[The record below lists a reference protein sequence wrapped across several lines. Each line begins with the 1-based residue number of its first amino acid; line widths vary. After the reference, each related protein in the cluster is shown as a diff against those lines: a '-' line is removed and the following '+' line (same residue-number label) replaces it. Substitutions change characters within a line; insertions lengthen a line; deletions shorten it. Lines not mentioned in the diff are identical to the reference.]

1 MSSDFLQDRRKSLE
15 EEFFHKESQ
24 RDLVKM
30 KEKLAQKTSKEELKK
45 ASGMEDDV
53 VLDKL
58 MELGIGAETITAL
71 SLVPLIKVAW
81 ADGTIQ
87 ANEREAILQGA
98 LGKGIEKD
106 SASFELLDEW
116 LADEPSDSLFDAWAA
131 YIGTLRAELSTEQ
144 ASVLKTQVVRFAQVI
159 AESAGGFL
167 GLGKV
172 SKEEKHAIAWIASVF
187 DSAPAERSSAKDAD
201 DSDE

>member
-1 MSSDFLQDRRKSLE
+1 MSSDFLNDRRKSLE

-24 RDLVKM
+24 RDLAKM

-45 ASGMEDDV
+45 ASGMEDDA

-81 ADGTIQ
+81 ADGAIQ
-87 ANEREAILQGA
+87 SGERDAILQGA

-116 LADEPSDSLFDAWAA
+116 LAQEPPKSLFDAWAA
-131 YIGTLRAELSTEQ
+131 YINTLKSELTNEQ
-144 ASVLKTQVVRFAQVI
+144 TSVLKTQVTRFAQVI
-159 AESAGGFL
+159 AEAAGGFL
-167 GLGKV
+167 GIGKV
-172 SKEEKHAIAWIASVF
+172 AKEEKRAIEWIESIFDGQPDDGADGDGAS
-187 DSAPAERSSAKDAD
+187 
-201 DSDE
+201 SDE

>member
-24 RDLVKM
+24 RDLAKM

-45 ASGMEDDV
+45 ASGMEDDA

-58 MELGIGAETITAL
+58 LELGIGAETITAL

-87 ANEREAILQGA
+87 SNEREAILQGA

-116 LADEPSDSLFDAWAA
+116 LAKKPPESLFEAWAS
-131 YIGTLRAELSTEQ
+131 YIGTLKGELTGEQ
-144 ASVLKTQVVRFAQVI
+144 ASVLKNQVTRFATVI

-167 GLGKV
+167 GIGKV
-172 SKEEKHAIAWIASVF
+172 AKEEKSAIAWIESVF
-187 DSAPAERSSAKDAD
+187 DTDTDDQAD
-201 DSDE
+201 DDPASSD